1 MPFTAIHKG
10 RRVNSL
16 LYEEREWKELKE
28 SEREYRTLKC
38 PECEEDMIAR
48 AGINNRIRPHFAHRS
63 NLIENVENNLKPCSL
78 RSESNEHLYIKQWG
92 FEICKSLGLG
102 VEAEQRIP
110 VEGGVRIA
118 DICVPHKKKI
128 VEIQIS
134 GQQNNEYEKRHEEY
148 RQAGYET
155 LWITWKKAIRYL
167 PIAKISIRSRGKEL
181 RNKKNITS
189 AEQFMLLI
197 TSIFYTESRHAGYE
211 IGPMEVSRNF
221 LELIKMYMFEE
232 AHFTKSCGVCNQP
245 HWCGE
250 ACSKAEIKMARFRE
264 AEKKQERERLL
275 NERRATIYALE
286 MRSPEIYASLATG
299 YPNVLQSFLNGENID
314 YDSMLD
320 RVVIDTDEF
329 YHNEGC
335 ISRMSTYSD
344 KSIPESKRKK
354 EEDKVDIREWLLSR

>member
-1 MPFTAIHKG
+1 MPFTAIYKG

-16 LYEEREWKELKE
+16 LYKEREWKELKE
-28 SEREYRTLKC
+28 SERKYRTLKC

-48 AGINNRIRPHFAHRS
+48 AGINNGIRRHFAHRFD
-63 NLIENVENNLKPCSL
+63 LIENAENNLKPCSL
-78 RSESNEHLYIKQWG
+78 RSESNEHLHIKQWG
-92 FEICKSLGLG
+92 FKICKSLGLG
-102 VEAEQRIP
+102 VETEQRIP

-118 DICVPHKKKI
+118 DICVPCKKKI

-134 GQQNNEYEKRHEEY
+134 NQQDNEYGRRHEEY

-167 PIAKISIRSRGKEL
+167 PIAKISISSRGKEL

-197 TSIFYTESRHAGYE
+197 TSIFYTESKHIGYE
-211 IGPMEVSRNF
+211 VGPMEVSRNF
-221 LELIKMYMFEE
+221 SELIKMYMFDE
-232 AHFTKSCGVCNQP
+232 ARFTKSCGVCNQP

-250 ACSKAEIKMARFRE
+250 TCSKADVKMAKFRE
-264 AEKKQERERLL
+264 VRKKEEREKLL
-275 NERRATIYALE
+275 NERRATIHTLK
-286 MRSPEIYASLATG
+286 MSSPEIYESLATW
-299 YPNVLQSFLNGENID
+299 YPNELQTFLSGKNID
-314 YDSMLD
+314 YDCLLD

-344 KSIPESKRKK
+344 KSIPKSKPKK
-354 EEDKVDIREWLLSR
+354 EEVNVDIWEWLLSR